1 MNRSDLYKA
10 VWADPVFHVAR
21 RLGIS
26 DSRLSTICK
35 QAEIPTPPRGYWRQ
49 IQTGQVPERVPLPR
63 PEDDSVVPFKLDDV
77 STTAIAAKP
86 PAAAKQ
92 AVTGEEIEG
101 TPLPEPGTAIKADW
115 LELVPGETRAAS
127 AIKAEYQQL
136 LSLASMF
143 EQHQAVARFLD
154 HLGDAGAKESLRT
167 ATILRH
173 WVAAM
178 RRHQGEAG
186 PVEQAMAEFRAL
198 SFSRHKPLWW
208 PEG

>member
-1 MNRSDLYKA
+1 MKRSDLHNA
-10 VWADPVFHVAR
+10 VWRDPVYHVAR

-35 QAEIPTPPRGYWRQ
+35 QAEIPTPPRGYWRKL
-49 IQTGQVPERVPLPR
+49 QTGQEPERAPLPR
-63 PEDDSVVPFKLDDV
+63 PEDDSVVPFKLDDAP
-77 STTAIAAKP
+77 TTAIAARP
-86 PAAAKQ
+86 PATAKQ
-92 AVTGEEIEG
+92 EINDEETDR
-101 TPLPEPGTAIKADW
+101 TPPPKTGTAIKADW

-127 AIKAEYQQL
+127 AIKGEYQQL
-136 LSLASMF
+136 RSLASMF

-154 HLGDAGAKESLRT
+154 HLEDAGAKESLRT
-167 ATILRH
+167 ATILRR

-178 RRHQGEAG
+178 RQHHAETS
-186 PVEQAMAEFRAL
+186 PVEQALAEFRAL